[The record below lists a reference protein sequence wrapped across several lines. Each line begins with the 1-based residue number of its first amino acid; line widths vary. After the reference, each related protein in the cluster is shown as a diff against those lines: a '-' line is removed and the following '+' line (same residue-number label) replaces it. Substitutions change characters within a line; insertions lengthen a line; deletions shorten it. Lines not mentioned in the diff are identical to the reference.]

1 MLFHNA
7 HASTQLPSV
16 ALTDNTIASTPNVGS
31 AAISSLLLPTSRPS
45 MKSSSHISHVV
56 KRPFNALITPTFEE
70 FSKISKEALPY
81 CSASYIENIYHSAI
95 DHSLTFLRMSQKSK
109 VAK

>member
-16 ALTDNTIASTPNVGS
+16 ALTDNTIASTPNVGR

-56 KRPFNALITPTFEE
+56 KRPFNALITPTFE
-70 FSKISKEALPY
+70 A
-81 CSASYIENIYHSAI
+81 N
-95 DHSLTFLRMSQKSK
+95 R
-109 VAK
+109 VRRV

>member
-16 ALTDNTIASTPNVGS
+16 ALNDNTIASTPNVGS
-31 AAISSLLLPTSRPS
+31 AAISCLLLPTSRPS

-56 KRPFNALITPTFEE
+56 MRPFNALIAPTFE
-70 FSKISKEALPY
+70 
-81 CSASYIENIYHSAI
+81 AS
-95 DHSLTFLRMSQKSK
+95 R
-109 VAK
+109 VRRV